1 MTSHFLSLPR
11 VAALS
16 VAITVLAS
24 PMAAAQTP
32 VSPPPADKTVLPA
45 QGLVASPA
53 DVKRAVGTQVRVTFS
68 DRSKR
73 KGTLVSLSAS
83 GVVLRTGDG
92 EAVIPLAQVWKVDK
106 TSHRVRKGAGIGLL
120 AGLGFGA
127 LMWAIAPCEGECPQ
141 GADVLG
147 VAIMAGIGAGVGALI
162 GGGKNLASADR
173 DAIYDAGR
181 STVHVAPILSPRRA
195 GLAMAVRW

>member
-1 MTSHFLSLPR
+1 M
-11 VAALS
+11 
-16 VAITVLAS
+16 LAS
-24 PMAAAQTP
+24 SIAAAQA
-32 VSPPPADKTVLPA
+32 PPASTPPASETVLPGH
-45 QGLVASPA
+45 GLVASPA
-53 DVKRAVGTQVRVTFS
+53 DVARAIGTEVRVTS
-68 DRSKR
+68 PDRKLR

-83 GVVLRTGDG
+83 AVVLRTRDGD
-92 EAVIPLAQVWKVDK
+92 AILPLAQVWKVDK